1 VNPARGTPSSRG
13 TLGHLTVLQGV
24 PRVLE
29 HLRVPATP
37 ILRAFAI
44 AGRVAR
50 NAASVGAALSANEP

>member
-1 VNPARGTPSSRG
+1 
-13 TLGHLTVLQGV
+13 
-24 PRVLE
+24 
-29 HLRVPATP
+29 VPATP